1 MPLDMMVQHR
11 NTTSHIKLGGE
22 VCIEPKRPT
31 TPAAWAKQKELYGTM
46 EKDAHTAWKCFVSS
60 RKCKELAG
68 NNLFGDT
75 PPPGTPADEVNTKKI
90 LMLRGNPNFW

>member
-46 EKDAHTAWKCFVSS
+46 EKDAHTAWKCFASS